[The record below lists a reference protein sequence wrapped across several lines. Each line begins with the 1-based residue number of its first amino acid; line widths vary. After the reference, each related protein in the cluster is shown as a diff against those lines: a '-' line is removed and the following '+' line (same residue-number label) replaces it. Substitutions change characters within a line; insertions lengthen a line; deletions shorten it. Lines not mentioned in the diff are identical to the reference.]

1 MSKLLSALIAG
12 LVAASFSVVAVA
24 DHHMGDAK
32 KADAAKAAEAKKDDK
47 AAAKDAKKD
56 DKAAAKDAKK
66 DDKAAAKDDKAAAKK

>member
-12 LVAASFSVVAVA
+12 VAAISFSAVAVA

-56 DKAAAKDAKK
+56 EKAAAKDAKAA
-66 DDKAAAKDDKAAAKK
+66 DKEEKKAEKK